1 MIHENTFTNGCGCE
15 QCNAKSY
22 DFDKTL
28 AEMQWRWD
36 NVKMDNL
43 SFLREF
49 IALAQEIADNSD
61 DSVEQVIGEFIINDK
76 YDRED

>member
-1 MIHENTFTNGCGCE
+1 MIHENTFNGSCDCSE
-15 QCNAKSY
+15 CNAKSY
-22 DFDKTL
+22 DFNKTL